1 MRGLGAAVLRAA
13 TTTAVPPPGKPGSL
27 IGRPFALRG
36 GAPKVQM
43 IVDVNLGSRSYRVV
57 VVSGALQSVGQRLR
71 ELRLG
76 ARAAL
81 VSDGSVM
88 RLYGKTV
95 VASLEAAGFTVTTID
110 VPEGEA
116 AKTLAVAQ
124 HCWDQLLTAGLD
136 RTSTVLALG
145 GGAVGDVAGFAAAT
159 YMRGVNF
166 VQLPTTV
173 LAQVDASIGGKTAID
188 HPLGKNMIGAFHQ
201 PRLVIADPAVARTL
215 PEREFRSGLAEI
227 VKHGIVLDADYFAE
241 LERDLAPLAARDLEV
256 LERIIGGSC
265 RLKASVI
272 ERDERE
278 AELRHVLNYGH
289 TIGHALE
296 ASTGYAR
303 YTHGEAVSLGI
314 VAEARLARRLGI
326 ADDETTA
333 RQERML
339 EALGLPVRAPSID
352 VEPVVSAMARDK
364 KAKDGRIPFVLAPRI
379 GAFRLVYDVPPAEIR
394 AVIASLAS

>member
-1 MRGLGAAVLRAA
+1 
-13 TTTAVPPPGKPGSL
+13 
-27 IGRPFALRG
+27 
-36 GAPKVQM
+36 M
-43 IVDVNLGSRSYRVV
+43 IVDVNLGSRSYRIVV
-57 VVSGALQSVGQRLR
+57 ASGALQSVGERLR

-76 ARAAL
+76 SRAAL
-81 VSDGSVM
+81 VSDGAVM

-116 AKTLAVAQ
+116 AKTLTVAQ

-159 YMRGVNF
+159 YMRGVNV

-188 HPLGKNMIGAFHQ
+188 HPLAKNLIGAFHQ
-201 PRLVIADPAVARTL
+201 PRLVVVDPAVARTL

-241 LERDLAPLAARDLEV
+241 V
-256 LERIIGGSC
+256 
-265 RLKASVI
+265 

-296 ASTGYAR
+296 AATGYTR
-303 YTHGEAVSLGI
+303 YAHGEAVSLGI

-326 ADDETTA
+326 ADEETTT

-339 EALGLPVRAPSID
+339 DTLGLPVRAPSID
-352 VEPVVSAMARDK
+352 VEPIVSAMARDK
-364 KAKDGRIPFVLAPRI
+364 KAKDGRVPFVLAPRI
-379 GAFRLVYDVPPAEIR
+379 GAFRIVYDVPTTDIR
-394 AVIASLAS
+394 AVIASLGS

>member
-1 MRGLGAAVLRAA
+1 
-13 TTTAVPPPGKPGSL
+13 
-27 IGRPFALRG
+27 
-36 GAPKVQM
+36 M
-43 IVDVNLGSRSYRVV
+43 IVDVNLGSRSYRIVV
-57 VVSGALQSVGQRLR
+57 ASGALQSVGERLR

-76 ARAAL
+76 SRAAL
-81 VSDGSVM
+81 VSDGAIM

-95 VASLEAAGFTVTTID
+95 VASLESAGFTVTTID

-116 AKTLAVAQ
+116 AKTLAVAE
-124 HCWDQLLTAGLD
+124 HCWDRLLTAGLD

-159 YMRGVNF
+159 YMRGISF
-166 VQLPTTV
+166 IQLPTTV

-201 PRLVIADPAVARTL
+201 PRLVVVDPAAARTL

-241 LERDLAPLAARDLEV
+241 LERDLAPLAARDLGV

-265 RLKASVI
+265 RLKASVV

-296 ASTGYAR
+296 AATGYTR
-303 YTHGEAVSLGI
+303 YAHGEAVSLGI

-326 ADDETTA
+326 ADDETTT

-339 EALGLPVRAPSID
+339 ETLGLPVRAPSID
-352 VEPVVSAMARDK
+352 VEPIVSAIARDK
-364 KAKDGRIPFVLAPRI
+364 KAKDGRVPFVLAPRI
-379 GAFRLVYDVPPAEIR
+379 GAFRIVYDVPTTEIR
-394 AVIASLAS
+394 AVIASLGS

>member
-1 MRGLGAAVLRAA
+1 
-13 TTTAVPPPGKPGSL
+13 
-27 IGRPFALRG
+27 
-36 GAPKVQM
+36 M
-43 IVDVNLGSRSYRVV
+43 IVDVNLGSRSYRIVV
-57 VVSGALQSVGQRLR
+57 ASGALQSVGERLR
-71 ELRLG
+71 KLRLG
-76 ARAAL
+76 SRAAL
-81 VSDGSVM
+81 VSDAGIM

-110 VPEGEA
+110 VPEGES
-116 AKTLAVAQ
+116 AKTLPVAE

-159 YMRGVNF
+159 YMRGINF

-201 PRLVIADPAVARTL
+201 PRLVVVDPAVARTL

-241 LERDLAPLAARDLEV
+241 LERDLAPLAARDLGV

-265 RLKASVI
+265 RLKASVV

-296 ASTGYAR
+296 AATGYVR
-303 YTHGEAVSLGI
+303 YAHGEAVALGI
-314 VAEARLARRLGI
+314 VAEARLARSLGI
-326 ADDETTA
+326 ADDDTTT

-339 EALGLPVRAPSID
+339 ATLGLPVRAPSID
-352 VEPVVSAMARDK
+352 VEPIVAAMSRDK
-364 KAKDGRIPFVLAPRI
+364 KAKDGRVPFVLAPRI
-379 GAFRLVYDVPPAEIR
+379 GTFRIVYDVPAADVR
-394 AVIASLAS
+394 AAIASLAS

>member
-1 MRGLGAAVLRAA
+1 
-13 TTTAVPPPGKPGSL
+13 
-27 IGRPFALRG
+27 
-36 GAPKVQM
+36 M
-43 IVDVNLGSRSYRVV
+43 IVDVNLGSRSYRIVV
-57 VVSGALQSVGQRLR
+57 ASGALQSVGQRLR

-76 ARAAL
+76 SRAAL
-81 VSDGSVM
+81 VSDGAIM

-95 VASLEAAGFTVTTID
+95 VTSLEAEGFTVTTIE

-116 AKTLAVAQ
+116 AKTLAVAE

-136 RTSTVLALG
+136 RTSTVMALG

-159 YMRGVNF
+159 YMRGINF

-201 PRLVIADPAVARTL
+201 PRLVVVDPAVARTL

-227 VKHGIVLDADYFAE
+227 VKHGIVLDAGYFAE
-241 LERDLAPLAARDLEV
+241 LERDLAPLAARDLGV

-265 RLKASVI
+265 RLKASVV

-296 ASTGYAR
+296 AATGYAR
-303 YTHGEAVSLGI
+303 YAHGEAVSLGI

-339 EALGLPVRAPSID
+339 ETLGLPVRAPSID
-352 VEPVVSAMARDK
+352 VEPIVSAMARDK
-364 KAKDGRIPFVLAPRI
+364 KAKDGRVPFVLAPRI
-379 GAFRLVYDVPPAEIR
+379 GAFRIVYDVPTAEVR

>member
-1 MRGLGAAVLRAA
+1 
-13 TTTAVPPPGKPGSL
+13 
-27 IGRPFALRG
+27 
-36 GAPKVQM
+36 M
-43 IVDVNLGSRSYRVV
+43 IVDVNLGSRSYRIVV
-57 VVSGALQSVGQRLR
+57 ASGALQSVGERLR

-76 ARAAL
+76 SRAAL
-81 VSDGSVM
+81 VSDGAIM

-95 VASLEAAGFTVTTID
+95 VASLESAGFTVTTID

-116 AKTLAVAQ
+116 AKTLAVAE
-124 HCWDQLLTAGLD
+124 HCWDRLLTAGLD

-159 YMRGVNF
+159 YMRGINF
-166 VQLPTTV
+166 IQLPTTV

-201 PRLVIADPAVARTL
+201 PRLVVVDPAVARTL

-241 LERDLAPLAARDLEV
+241 LERDLAPLAARDLGV

-265 RLKASVI
+265 RLKASVV

-296 ASTGYAR
+296 AATGYTR
-303 YTHGEAVSLGI
+303 YAHGEAVSLGI

-326 ADDETTA
+326 ADAETTT

-339 EALGLPVRAPSID
+339 ETLGLPVRAPSID
-352 VEPVVSAMARDK
+352 VEPIVSAMARDK
-364 KAKDGRIPFVLAPRI
+364 KAKDGRVPFVLAPRI
-379 GAFRLVYDVPPAEIR
+379 GAFRIVYDVPTTEIR
-394 AVIASLAS
+394 AVIASLGS

>member
-1 MRGLGAAVLRAA
+1 MVITVDLG
-13 TTTAVPPPGKPGSL
+13 P
-27 IGRPFALRG
+27 
-36 GAPKVQM
+36 
-43 IVDVNLGSRSYRVV
+43 RSYSIVV
-57 VVSGALQSVGQRLR
+57 AAGALGDVGSRLR

-76 ARAAL
+76 SRTAL
-81 VSDGSVM
+81 VSGAAVG
-88 RLYGKTV
+88 RLYRKTV
-95 VASLEAAGFTVTTID
+95 TSSLEAAGFSVAAIE
-110 VPEGEA
+110 VPEGEG
-116 AKTLAVAQ
+116 AKTLEVAER
-124 HCWDQLLTAGLD
+124 CWNELLAAGLD

-159 YMRGVNF
+159 YMRGINV

-201 PRLVIADPAVARTL
+201 PRLVVVDPAVARTL

-227 VKHGIVLDADYFAE
+227 VKHGIVLDAAYFAE

-303 YTHGEAVSLGI
+303 YTHGEAVALGM
-314 VAEARLARRLGI
+314 VAEARLARQLGI

-339 EALGLPVRAPSID
+339 DALGLPV
-352 VEPVVSAMARDK
+352 
-364 KAKDGRIPFVLAPRI
+364 LAPDRKST
-379 GAFRLVYDVPPAEIR
+379 RLN
-394 AVIASLAS
+394 SSH

>member
-1 MRGLGAAVLRAA
+1 
-13 TTTAVPPPGKPGSL
+13 
-27 IGRPFALRG
+27 
-36 GAPKVQM
+36 M
-43 IVDVNLGSRSYRVV
+43 IVDVNLGNRSYRIVV
-57 VVSGALQSVGQRLR
+57 ASGALQSVGERLR
-71 ELRLG
+71 ELRVG
-76 ARAAL
+76 SRAAL
-81 VSDGSVM
+81 VSDAGIM

-110 VPEGEA
+110 VPEGES
-116 AKTLAVAQ
+116 AKTLPVAE

-159 YMRGVNF
+159 YMRGINF

-201 PRLVIADPAVARTL
+201 PRLVVVDPAVARTL

-241 LERDLAPLAARDLEV
+241 LERDLAPLAARDLGV

-265 RLKASVI
+265 RLKASVV

-296 ASTGYAR
+296 AATGYVR
-303 YTHGEAVSLGI
+303 YVHGEAVALGI
-314 VAEARLARRLGI
+314 VAEARLARSLGI
-326 ADDETTA
+326 ADDETTT

-339 EALGLPVRAPSID
+339 ATLGLPVRAPSID
-352 VEPVVSAMARDK
+352 VEPIVAAMSRDK
-364 KAKDGRIPFVLAPRI
+364 KAKDGRVPFVLAPRI
-379 GAFRLVYDVPPAEIR
+379 GTFRIVYDVPAADVR
-394 AVIASLAS
+394 AAIASLAS